1 MVYVPLRYEWEE
13 VVKERA
19 VNSRGWS
26 LFLFFSPYDSPG
38 KGSSICKFQ

>member
-13 VVKERA
+13 EAVKERA

-26 LFLFFSPYDSPG
+26 LLVFFSYDSPG
-38 KGSSICKFQ
+38 KGSSICKF